1 MEVECHSSTTV
12 PLPGGALVD
21 DVYRRFALK
30 QNVPSFAVLVVFG
43 GGGAERGAGK
53 DSSGRCTCAIEK

>member
-1 MEVECHSSTTV
+1 MEVKCHSSTTV

-21 DVYRRFALK
+21 DVYRSFALK

-43 GGGAERGAGK
+43 GGGGQREGLGK
-53 DSSGRCTCAIEK
+53 TAVVGVHVQ

>member
-21 DVYRRFALK
+21 DVYRSFALK

-43 GGGAERGAGK
+43 GGGQRDGLGK
-53 DSSGRCTCAIEK
+53 TAVVGVHVE